1 MLTFG
6 IQPGDRVAGY
16 LPNIPDTIIAMLASA
31 AIGAIWSSCS
41 PDFGAEGVL
50 ERFTQIEPKLLFSVE
65 SYSYNGQTHKLHNR
79 LNEIVE
85 QLPSVQK
92 LIIVP
97 YLSDTQAIET
107 LNRSQS
113 LRDFT
118 LLFEPKSINFAKL
131 PFNHPLFIM
140 FSSGTTGKPKCI
152 VHGAGGTLLQ
162 HLKEHCLHTDVK
174 KGDRFFYFTTC
185 GWMMWN
191 WLVSGLASGA
201 CLLLYDGSPFYPD
214 ANALF
219 DFAQDEDISIFGV
232 SAKYIDFVSKAGI
245 KPIHTHKLESLRT
258 ILSTGSPLSPTGF
271 DFVYT
276 QVKSDVCLSS
286 ISGGTD
292 IIGCFALGNPTGPV
306 WRGELQSR
314 ALGMSVEVFDTDGQ
328 SIRNRRGELVCT
340 APFPSMP
347 VGFWNDPDDS
357 RYKAT
362 YFEKF
367 PGIWCHGDYVST
379 TKHDGMIIYGR
390 SDTAL
395 NPGGV
400 RIGTGEI
407 YRIAEQFAEIIECI
421 AVGQNWQNDER
432 IILFVR
438 LRNGE
443 ELHKNLKDR
452 ICERIRRSTSPR
464 HVPAKVI
471 QVSDIPRTVSGK
483 ITELAVRD
491 TIHGRVVKNRGAL
504 ANPEALEIFKD
515 IPELSR

>member
-1 MLTFG
+1 
-6 IQPGDRVAGY
+6 
-16 LPNIPDTIIAMLASA
+16 
-31 AIGAIWSSCS
+31 
-41 PDFGAEGVL
+41 
-50 ERFTQIEPKLLFSVE
+50 
-65 SYSYNGQTHKLHNR
+65 
-79 LNEIVE
+79 
-85 QLPSVQK
+85 
-92 LIIVP
+92 
-97 YLSDTQAIET
+97 
-107 LNRSQS
+107 
-113 LRDFT
+113 
-118 LLFEPKSINFAKL
+118 
-131 PFNHPLFIM
+131 
-140 FSSGTTGKPKCI
+140 
-152 VHGAGGTLLQ
+152 
-162 HLKEHCLHTDVK
+162 
-174 KGDRFFYFTTC
+174 
-185 GWMMWN
+185 
-191 WLVSGLASGA
+191 
-201 CLLLYDGSPFYPD
+201 
-214 ANALF
+214 
-219 DFAQDEDISIFGV
+219 
-232 SAKYIDFVSKAGI
+232 
-245 KPIHTHKLESLRT
+245 
-258 ILSTGSPLSPTGF
+258 
-271 DFVYT
+271 
-276 QVKSDVCLSS
+276 
-286 ISGGTD
+286 
-292 IIGCFALGNPTGPV
+292 
-306 WRGELQSR
+306 
-314 ALGMSVEVFDTDGQ
+314 MSVEVFDTDGQ

-367 PGIWCHGDYVST
+367 PDIWCHGDYVSIT
-379 TKHDGMIIYGR
+379 EHDGMIIYGR

-491 TIHGRVVKNRGAL
+491 TIHGRAVKNRGAL